1 MKAPLPFLIVPVFL
15 ALAAPALAQGD
26 VDRWVKE
33 LENSDLQ
40 KRRGAAVELGK
51 LGPKA
56 AKASGALMKG
66 IKKDPWGISRQAL
79 RAFKQMGPGAAP
91 GVIAEL
97 DFPSSFPLTGFER
110 SPQTVFSEN
119 GEALF
124 WAARGLEL
132 MGDKAL
138 DKVKA
143 EIQNST
149 GSKRVN
155 LAIIHFWVK
164 KDKKVALSTFIISL
178 TDNDAQARLSAAK
191 ALGKMGAAAEAAIP
205 ELSKALGDKEQGVR
219 LMVIDALSRVGKN
232 VSAKLTPAMLAAAK
246 DPSPQVREA
255 AFKALNT
262 LKLKSP
268 EVYAAITAGVA
279 DKNEDVRLV
288 AAAYVVDQKA
298 PKGAVPGLIKMS
310 RLDDEDQRAEALE
323 AFASLGVKA
332 SAAVPRLIEMLQDP
346 EKSLRVT
353 AAEALGAMGEKALA
367 AVPALEK
374 AISEKYEDL
383 TLEAIYTLRKLGPK
397 AAGSTKTLVAA
408 LKRDRLI
415 RWSAAGTLGF
425 FGPKAK
431 AAAPALVR
439 VLKDLDPG
447 IRGSAA
453 KSLGQIEANDEA
465 TIKALKAHFKIEKE
479 PAPRFAVQGAL
490 TQLLPLKERILF
502 LCECLKLKDGRFVI
516 AAAKALGAMG
526 PKAKSATD
534 ALAAASLSDDK
545 KVAAATELALEQ
557 VLESEE
563 PEKAPGKAPKKGK
576 SGDQPKKD
584 GKAKPTKPGN

>member
-1 MKAPLPFLIVPVFL
+1 M
-15 ALAAPALAQGD
+15 
-26 VDRWVKE
+26 DRWVKE
-33 LENSDLQ
+33 LDNSDMQ
-40 KRRGAAVELGK
+40 KRRAAAVELGK

-79 RAFKQMGPGAAP
+79 RAYKQMGPTAAP

-138 DKVKA
+138 EQVKA
-143 EIQNST
+143 EIQNAK
-149 GSKRVN
+149 GNKRVN

-164 KDKKVALSTFIISL
+164 KDKDVALKAFKDSL
-178 TDNDAQARLSAAK
+178 TDKDASARLSAAK
-191 ALGKMGAAAEAAIP
+191 ALGKMGALAESSIP
-205 ELSKALGDKEQGVR
+205 DLSKALADKDQGVR
-219 LMVIDALSRVGKN
+219 LCVIDALSRVGKK
-232 VSAKLTPAMLAAAK
+232 VSSKLTPAMLAATK

-268 EVYAAITAGVA
+268 EVFAAITSGVA
-279 DKNEDVRLV
+279 DKDDDVRLA
-288 AAAYVVDQKA
+288 AAAYVVDHKA
-298 PKGAVPGLIKMS
+298 PETAVANLIAMS

-332 SAAVPRLIEMLQDP
+332 SAAVPRLIEMLEDP

-353 AAEALGAMGEKALA
+353 AAEALGAMGDKALSA
-367 AVPALEK
+367 IPALEK
-374 AISEKYEDL
+374 AVSEKYEDL
-383 TLEAIYTLRKLGPK
+383 SLEAIYTLRKLGPK
-397 AAGSTKTLVAA
+397 AASATMTLVAA

-431 AAAPALVR
+431 AAAPALLR

-447 IRGSAA
+447 IRSAAA
-453 KSLGQIEANDEA
+453 KSLWQIQAKDGA
-465 TIKALKAHFKIEKE
+465 TIKALREHFKTEKE
-479 PAPRFAVQGAL
+479 PAPRFAVQEAL
-490 TQLLPLKERILF
+490 TALLPLKER
-502 LCECLKLKDGRFVI
+502 
-516 AAAKALGAMG
+516 
-526 PKAKSATD
+526 
-534 ALAAASLSDDK
+534 
-545 KVAAATELALEQ
+545 
-557 VLESEE
+557 
-563 PEKAPGKAPKKGK
+563 
-576 SGDQPKKD
+576 
-584 GKAKPTKPGN
+584 